1 MENPGDGGNSTT
13 NETSDWTC
21 PLHQETVVTQVAK
34 TLAYSIIIFLSLVG
48 NSIVIIT
55 VWRNSSMRSVTNLFI
70 ANLAASDLLITI
82 LCMPNMITQ
91 VYLGFKW
98 IFGAAICKIVV
109 FFQSV
114 SVGSSILT
122 LLAISF
128 DRFWAIVFP
137 FKRRISFFIARIILV
152 VIWVISLS
160 VMAPFLYAQRVIVGS
175 DGYEYCIEKWSPA
188 FNPVTAPKDF
198 TLILFTTL
206 YAFPLLTMVVMY
218 SVIVSKL
225 WRRQIPGIRSTR
237 EDLRTRALR
246 RKVVKMLITVI
257 SLFCICWLPIYV
269 YQFIWFFDP
278 HKPPCFDSSL
288 TFYFTSLLLGHA
300 NSAVNPYLYA
310 LFHRKYRQGFK
321 AACTCTAIPDNIGFS
336 RTYSRRKS
344 SSSSS
349 TWLTRSNRYSSSN
362 RKFSSVLVMN
372 HVSMRR
378 DTVVQREKKATML
391 RKNSESYSG
400 KLRRGP

>member
-137 FKRRISFFIARIILV
+137 FKRRLSFFVARIILL

-175 DGYEYCIEKWSPA
+175 DGYEYCIENGARPLIQLPLQRISP
-188 FNPVTAPKDF
+188 
-198 TLILFTTL
+198 
-206 YAFPLLTMVVMY
+206 
-218 SVIVSKL
+218 
-225 WRRQIPGIRSTR
+225 
-237 EDLRTRALR
+237 
-246 RKVVKMLITVI
+246 
-257 SLFCICWLPIYV
+257 
-269 YQFIWFFDP
+269 
-278 HKPPCFDSSL
+278 
-288 TFYFTSLLLGHA
+288 
-300 NSAVNPYLYA
+300 
-310 LFHRKYRQGFK
+310 
-321 AACTCTAIPDNIGFS
+321 
-336 RTYSRRKS
+336 
-344 SSSSS
+344 
-349 TWLTRSNRYSSSN
+349 
-362 RKFSSVLVMN
+362 
-372 HVSMRR
+372 
-378 DTVVQREKKATML
+378 
-391 RKNSESYSG
+391 
-400 KLRRGP
+400 